1 LAGKL
6 ADQHAFIRRSGRASP
21 RPSLT
26 HSFTPSQLRRT
37 TNLPTNRLSPLS
49 ICQVAYMSP
58 RLDVRSP
65 SRSLRDDACRYFA
78 TLSRTIWSAAL
89 GALDRHRRA
98 TRSGWM
104 RISVRRGNISQDGF
118 DKLEGAC
125 SRSSSRRFVKRC
137 SIPTVYGSRIRRTNP
152 HSYTT
157 ERELANITCSNVDR
171 LKRVDII
178 LLFDINHQLDLN
190 LYLYSRPVKPVPPR
204 FPNDVTSFAGVIS
217 CENKLSLN

>member
-1 LAGKL
+1 
-6 ADQHAFIRRSGRASP
+6 
-21 RPSLT
+21 
-26 HSFTPSQLRRT
+26 
-37 TNLPTNRLSPLS
+37 
-49 ICQVAYMSP
+49 MSP
-58 RLDVRSP
+58 RLSVLKNISFAIP
-65 SRSLRDDACRYFA
+65 SRRRVSIFSPLYRERYGQP
-78 TLSRTIWSAAL
+78 RW

-98 TRSGWM
+98 TRSGWT

-137 SIPTVYGSRIRRTNP
+137 SIPTVYGSRIRTNP